1 MAYVLVDSADPRY
14 STLQKGFN
22 LRWPPTANAGAAAIY
37 VCRTADDVIAASRDA
52 LAKGCRI
59 TVRSGGHCYEG
70 FVANRLPS
78 DDGRPLAIVDLGLMS
93 GFDFDPRGQLT
104 SAFDGAGLARY
115 QFRLAAGSQ
124 NWDGYVG
131 LYKTSGKTLPGGSC
145 YSVGAGGHIVGGGY
159 GLLSRMHGLTVDWL
173 AGVDI
178 LTPAPGG
185 AALEAKHAHLGSAD
199 ATDRALFI
207 ACRGGGGGNFGIILN
222 YYFKALPD
230 APRDAYWLTL
240 AYPWSHF
247 TKASFGHFIQ
257 AYWDWFSRNDADWD
271 ARDPALANGG
281 LFTLLKLQHRS
292 SGPIVLAIQYTGK
305 DGTVGGAADA
315 PFIDFVD
322 TMNAAAGQMPVIW
335 DRFVAPNLPT
345 LGHPL
350 AGQRLTHATQ
360 NALKMDWLYLTQM
373 INQSGANQRGKYK
386 SAYQIGNFGDTEI
399 DALWTYLNTRDDPR
413 LNQTLVQIDSYGGCV
428 NTNDESTNPTSVYQR
443 RSLLKSQY
451 QTYWTNPGDDAF
463 HVEWLHDLFNAV
475 HADQGGK
482 PYGDASGRYEGCYIN
497 YPDIDMKYLEKDPA
511 RIDPRWLELY
521 YGDKAASLV
530 ATKQAVDPGNLFRHE
545 MSIPLTPPVG

>member
-1 MAYVLVDSADPRY
+1 MAYVFVDSADPRY

-22 LRWPPTANAGAAAIY
+22 LRWPPTANAGAEAIY

-104 SAFDGAGLARY
+104 SAFDRVGLARH
-115 QFRLAAGSQ
+115 QFRLASGSQ

-178 LTPAPGG
+178 LTPARGG
-185 AALEAKHAHLGSAD
+185 AALEAKHVHLGCAD
-199 ATDRALFI
+199 AMDRALFI

-240 AYPWSHF
+240 AYPWPHF

-257 AYWDWFSRNDADWD
+257 TYWDWFSRNDADWN
-271 ARDPALANGG
+271 AGDPARANGG

-292 SGPIVLAIQYTGK
+292 TGPIVLAIQYTGK
-305 DGTVGGAADA
+305 DGTVGGAVDA

-350 AGQRLTHATQ
+350 AGQRLTHATR

-373 INQSGANQRGKYK
+373 INPSGANRRGKYK
-386 SAYQIGNFGDTEI
+386 SAYQIGNFDNTEI

-463 HVEWLHDLFNAV
+463 HVEWLHDLFTAV
-475 HADQGGK
+475 YADQGGK
-482 PYGDASGRYEGCYIN
+482 PYDDAGGRYEGCYIN

-530 ATKQAVDPGNLFRHE
+530 ATKQAVDPGDLFRHE